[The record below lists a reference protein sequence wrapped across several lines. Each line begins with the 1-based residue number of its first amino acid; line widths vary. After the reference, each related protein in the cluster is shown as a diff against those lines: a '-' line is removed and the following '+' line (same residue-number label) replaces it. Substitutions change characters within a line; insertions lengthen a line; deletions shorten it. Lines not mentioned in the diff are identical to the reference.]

1 MRAGKILSTIRNP
14 LKMTPITETSHQPLA
29 NARRLIEFLHG
40 LGNECPTAPMEK
52 ARWCLL
58 DALGCALLGARQPW
72 SEIMT
77 AEVLADGTHGS
88 CTIVGRVGNVAPSHA
103 ALCNGTA
110 MHGFELDDLLSE
122 ALIHPGA
129 VIVPAVL
136 AAAEAAEATG
146 VQMLRAIAAGYEATA
161 RISMAL
167 GMDPSQRGFHKTSVV
182 GPVAGAIAA
191 GVAMRLPL
199 DQLLNAVGLA
209 CSCASGVKNFAVGS
223 AGMVKRMHAGRAAEA
238 AVRMAMLARR
248 GFTAPPGAI
257 DGKFGLLDAFSG
269 DTAKPALLD
278 ANLGNRWALDD
289 VWVKVYP
296 ICGWIQ
302 GVVQLLLAMREQS
315 GVEAH
320 KVARIVVATSAFAV
334 RYNGNT
340 EVADTMDAQYSI
352 PYCASVALTG
362 DPGDPKA
369 FSLDAIGDPVRAELA
384 KRVELLV
391 DPVADEVY
399 PKQFAC
405 RVEVHLKGGGV
416 LHAQTRDAHGTPGNP
431 CDIGEQIDKFN
442 RLASLSGFAVPA
454 QAVVDA
460 VQRLE
465 SLTSVT
471 TLTRLLRP

>member
-1 MRAGKILSTIRNP
+1 ML
-14 LKMTPITETSHQPLA
+14 PITKTPHQSQGHA
-29 NARRLIEFLHG
+29 SRLIDFLYE
-40 LGNECPTAPMEK
+40 LGIEAPGAPMER

-77 AEVLADGTHGS
+77 AEAVGDGSRGS
-88 CTIVGRVGNVAPSHA
+88 CTIIGMAGSVAPSHA

-136 AAAEAAEATG
+136 AAAEAVEASG
-146 VQMLRAIAAGYEATA
+146 VQVLRAIVAGYEATA

-191 GVAMRLPL
+191 GVAMRLSPEPL
-199 DQLLNAVGLA
+199 RNAVGLA
-209 CSCASGVKNFAVGS
+209 CSCSSGVKNFAAGS

-248 GFTAPPGAI
+248 GFTAPPSAI

-269 DTAKPALLD
+269 DTAQPALLD
-278 ANLGNRWALDD
+278 ADLGARWAIDD

-302 GVVQLLLAMREQS
+302 GVVQLLLAMREQ
-315 GVEAH
+315 GGLEAH

-334 RYNGNT
+334 QYNGNK

-369 FSLDAIGDPVRAELA
+369 FGVEAIRDPVRAELM
-384 KRVELLV
+384 KRVELVV
-391 DPVADEVY
+391 DPIADEVY

-405 RVEVHLKGGGV
+405 RVEVHLKDGEV
-416 LHAQTRDAHGTPGNP
+416 RSAETRDAHGTPGNP
-431 CDIGEQIDKFN
+431 CDTAEQIAKFK
-442 RLASLSGFAVPA
+442 RLAGLSGLPVAT
-454 QAVVDA
+454 QGVVSA
-460 VQRLE
+460 VQGLE
-465 SLTSVT
+465 SLRSVT
-471 TLTRLLRP
+471 ALTRLLRP

>member
-1 MRAGKILSTIRNP
+1 
-14 LKMTPITETSHQPLA
+14 MTPITETPHQPQGH
-29 NARRLIEFLHG
+29 ARRLIEFLHG
-40 LGNECPTAPMEK
+40 LGSETPRAPMEK

-72 SEIMT
+72 SEIMA
-77 AEVLADGTHGS
+77 AEVLGDGTHGP
-88 CTIVGRVGNVAPSHA
+88 CTIVGRVGKVAPSHA

-136 AAAEAAEATG
+136 AAAEAVEASG
-146 VQMLRAIAAGYEATA
+146 VQVLRALVAGYEATA

-182 GPVAGAIAA
+182 GPVAGTIAA

-248 GFTAPPGAI
+248 GFTAPPTAI
-257 DGKFGLLDAFSG
+257 DGKFGLLEAFSG
-269 DTAKPALLD
+269 DTAQPVLLD
-278 ANLGNRWALDD
+278 ADLGSKWAIDD

-302 GVVQLLLAMREQS
+302 GVVQLLLAMREQG
-315 GVEAH
+315 GVEVH

-352 PYCASVALTG
+352 PYCAAVALTG

-369 FSLDAIGDPVRAELA
+369 FSMEAIHDPVRAELA

-405 RVEVHLKGGGV
+405 RVEVHLMNGEV
-416 LHAQTRDAHGTPGNP
+416 RHAETRDAHGTPGSP
-431 CDIGEQIDKFN
+431 CDIEEQIGKFN
-442 RLASLSGFAVPA
+442 RLADLSGLPVPA
-454 QAVVDA
+454 PEVVAA

-465 SLTSVT
+465 SLNSVT
-471 TLTRLLRP
+471 TLMRLLCP